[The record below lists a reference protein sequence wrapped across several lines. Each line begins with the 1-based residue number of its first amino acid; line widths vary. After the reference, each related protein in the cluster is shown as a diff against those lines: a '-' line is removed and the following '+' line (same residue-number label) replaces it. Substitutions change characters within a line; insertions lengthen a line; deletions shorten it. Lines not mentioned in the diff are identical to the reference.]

1 MTVQPEDIP
10 ALGRLSTMTCLSGGA
25 DGADRLFGEQAEK
38 IGHQVVHWSF
48 SNHKTPVPLEDR
60 VLLSEEMLKEA
71 DPFLIE
77 AGRKLKRRV
86 PFKKPGIINL
96 LRRNYFQVRYTDQV
110 IAVGN
115 LDPLVAPIIQ
125 KDHFHSWAD
134 TTANQES
141 KILGIAGSTG
151 IQGGTAWA
159 CQMYIDMCMN
169 SAINSGTRHFS
180 LTFFDQISERYYRW
194 DFNRGAWEI
203 FPLSKSFPM
212 VWHRSTRV
220 YTGIG
225 SRELTPWGK
234 MSIYSAYAE
243 LKRLSR

>member
-38 IGHQVVHWSF
+38 LGHQVVHWSF
-48 SNHKTPVPLEDR
+48 SGHKTPVPLEDR
-60 VLLSEEMLKEA
+60 VLLSEEMLREA

-77 AGRKLKRRV
+77 AGKNLKRRV
-86 PFKKPGIINL
+86 PFKKPVIINL
-96 LRRNYFQVRYTDQV
+96 LRRNYFQIRYTDQV

-125 KDHFHSWAD
+125 QSRFRSWSNTIGD
-134 TTANQES
+134 PDL
-141 KILGIAGSTG
+141 KVVGVAGSTG

-159 CQMYIDMCMN
+159 CQMYIDMCAN
-169 SAINSGTRHFS
+169 SEINSGTRHFS
-180 LTFFDQISERYYRW
+180 LTFFDQVQERYYRW
-194 DFNRGAWEI
+194 NFNFGAWEQL
-203 FPLSKSFPM
+203 PLTKSFPM
-212 VWHRSTRV
+212 VWHKNTRV

-225 SRELTPWGK
+225 SRELTPWGE
-234 MSIYSAYAE
+234 MSIYSAYNE
-243 LKRLSR
+243 LKRLTA